1 MASRLR
7 SFASLSPKE
16 SAAFLDAFASCRFFS
31 SSSPRA
37 KISIPGSES
46 KKNPMPSSSW
56 PLRPLSFFNRR
67 RCSASSRW
75 YASYAARPMRCSAVS
90 ATTGFLVGSFLDLRS
105 PRASSSSSWSSRRRL
120 LAFASRLDGSLSAY
134 RGSSSP
140 SSSPARRFL
149 GFLGLAPPGC
159 CEDPPPPPPLV
170 IAPSSRLFWC
180 LVAQDCLC
188 AALSALACLRI
199 VLRSSTDFFP
209 ATGLGLPP
217 ISSQPLVPSS
227 PSSS

>member
-1 MASRLR
+1 MFTAHSGGGPRVVRTGAASGATSGGTGTDSDTGSENLTPPPLCVG
-7 SFASLSPKE
+7 SSSLSGMHTT
-16 SAAFLDAFASCRFFS
+16 LRF
-31 SSSPRA
+31 RTR
-37 KISIPGSES
+37 PGGVPFGSGFGGS
-46 KKNPMPSSSW
+46 GSG
-56 PLRPLSFFNRR
+56 
-67 RCSASSRW
+67 
-75 YASYAARPMRCSAVS
+75 
-90 ATTGFLVGSFLDLRS
+90 GFLFLLAAEMFRS
-105 PRASSSSSWSSRRRL
+105 TSSKASHPGSSSSSSSSRRRL

-134 RGSSSP
+134 RGSSSS
-140 SSSPARRFL
+140 SSSPSRRFL
-149 GFLGLAPPGC
+149 GFLSLAPPGC
-159 CEDPPPPPPLV
+159 CEDPPPPPPLL